1 MNAFSKTFSNATITG
16 CFFHYSQCLWRKVQ
30 DLKLTRLVSRNA
42 SSNDFSDDDK
52 KRADHWFLAAV
63 GLALIPPSL
72 VESVWTEAMDAYTP
86 ESRNAE
92 EFNDYIVENYVCQE
106 SARFTVDIWNVYN
119 NIRNKLP
126 RTNNAVEG
134 YNYRMSTIFSQH
146 PHIYDF
152 IRRLKDEHEY
162 QHHKDNIREEANE
175 KHARQIYEK
184 SINIKQQFED
194 VLTVIVEEDTLSDV
208 YDRIFDVIDHEQ

>member
-30 DLKLTRLVSRNA
+30 DSKLTRLVSRNA

-92 EFNDYIVENYVCQE
+92 EFNDYMVENYVCQE

-126 RTNNAVEG
+126 RTNNAV
-134 YNYRMSTIFSQH
+134 
-146 PHIYDF
+146 
-152 IRRLKDEHEY
+152 
-162 QHHKDNIREEANE
+162 
-175 KHARQIYEK
+175 
-184 SINIKQQFED
+184 
-194 VLTVIVEEDTLSDV
+194 
-208 YDRIFDVIDHEQ
+208 